1 MYLIGCVLVGLFVS
15 YFGIEK
21 YFEYSEKTQIVS
33 ASEQNLA
40 QLDKDKKS
48 DTETSVKIL
57 TENKSRNEAVNKAL
71 SSVFPSSENYTELTK
86 AFDEY
91 FLANNRTN
99 NPIIVTDMTFGAPAD
114 DTTKKYQILPIS
126 MNITSSEPNF
136 YKFLQFVQDSGTL
149 SKSIRLLTL
158 KSIQMNFSEEDASK
172 EGRNALQF
180 RADIDAYFQT
190 DKS

>member
-1 MYLIGCVLVGLFVS
+1 
-15 YFGIEK
+15 
-21 YFEYSEKTQIVS
+21 
-33 ASEQNLA
+33 
-40 QLDKDKKS
+40 
-48 DTETSVKIL
+48 
-57 TENKSRNEAVNKAL
+57 
-71 SSVFPSSENYTELTK
+71 
-86 AFDEY
+86 
-91 FLANNRTN
+91 
-99 NPIIVTDMTFGAPAD
+99 
-114 DTTKKYQILPIS
+114 